1 MLPRS
6 AILNNHRKRILVIHW
21 DEDELISIE
30 HLLENEG
37 FETTTTWDLREGVN
51 LLRDRHFDLV
61 LVADHVPAC
70 DAGEV
75 LRKLQ
80 SGTPCIVLRNGTHS
94 DPEYFF
100 ALGASKVLFPWERE
114 KLTKSVH
121 TAVGKTTGSTPLT
134 YATT

>member
-1 MLPRS
+1 MS
-6 AILNNHRKRILVIHW
+6 NHRKHILVIHW
-21 DEDELISIE
+21 DEDELISLE
-30 HLLENEG
+30 RLLENEG
-37 FETTTTWDLREGVN
+37 FETTTTWDLLEGVN

-61 LVADHVPAC
+61 LVGDHVPAC

-80 SGTPCIVLRNGTHS
+80 SGTPCIVLRNGAHS

-100 ALGASKVLFPWERE
+100 ALGATKVLFPWERE

-121 TAVGKTTGSTPLT
+121 AAVEKTTGLMHLT